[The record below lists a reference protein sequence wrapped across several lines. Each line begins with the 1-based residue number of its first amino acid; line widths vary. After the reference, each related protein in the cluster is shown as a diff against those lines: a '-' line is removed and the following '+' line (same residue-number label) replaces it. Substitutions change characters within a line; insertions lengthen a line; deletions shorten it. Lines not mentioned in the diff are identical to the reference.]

1 MINTYFL
8 IAIIFCLQLLE
19 NIGALIFIDN
29 IIDGLDL
36 SLIHFIV
43 NDLFCDFTI
52 FIYFYNLNPLLL
64 AVHLLDVL
72 FEVLVYL
79 IPVEFHQGIEETTD
93 FASHQI
99 FEIFFNPVLLLE
111 SWPGD

>member
-1 MINTYFL
+1 
-8 IAIIFCLQLLE
+8 
-19 NIGALIFIDN
+19 
-29 IIDGLDL
+29 
-36 SLIHFIV
+36 
-43 NDLFCDFTI
+43 
-52 FIYFYNLNPLLL
+52 
-64 AVHLLDVL
+64 LDVL